1 MANLKE
7 FSTQE
12 AVNAEAAGK
21 WSVQTAV
28 DTSAL
33 GDPTDTTHINVSD
46 YHNVVID
53 CSSTICILFDTGA
66 TTGDGAESAFDGNN
80 LELPQGVHALK
91 IPKGLGNTIYL
102 HWRRNGSVNATVR
115 MVLT

>member
-21 WSVQTAV
+21 WAVQSVVT
-28 DTSAL
+28 TS
-33 GDPTDTTHINVSD
+33 GTGMTHVNVSD
-46 YHNVVID
+46 YHNVIID
-53 CSSTICILFDTGA
+53 TTSTICILFDTVSDTTA
-66 TTGDGAESAFDGNN
+66 TDGNN

-102 HWRRNGSVNATVR
+102 HWLRNGSVNATVR

>member
-21 WSVQTAV
+21 WAVQSVVT
-28 DTSAL
+28 TS
-33 GDPTDTTHINVSD
+33 GTGMTHVNVSD
-46 YHNVVID
+46 YHNVIID
-53 CSSTICILFDTGA
+53 TTSVICILFDTAA
-66 TTGDGAESAFDGNN
+66 TTGDGAEAAFDGDN
-80 LELPQGVHALK
+80 LELPAGVHALK

>member
-53 CSSTICILFDTGA
+53 CSSTICILFDTAA
-66 TTGDGAESAFDGNN
+66 TTDCTDGNN
-80 LELPQGVHALK
+80 LELPGGVHALK

>member
-21 WSVQTAV
+21 WLVQTAI

-33 GDPTDTTHINVSD
+33 STATDTTHVNVSD

-53 CSSTICILFDTGA
+53 CTSTIDILFDTAA
-66 TTGDGAESAFDGNN
+66 TTDCNDTND
-80 LELPQGVHALK
+80 LKLPQGVHALK